1 MPKTW
6 FLLNPSS
13 PDVGF
18 IWLAVL
24 GKGHKAGRP
33 TEKMH
38 FEKASEEML
47 KVGGKSLLRP
57 SKGDKNCKDLLT
69 E

>member
-13 PDVGF
+13 ADVGF
-18 IWLAVL
+18 IWLTVL

-33 TEKMH
+33 TPKMH
-38 FEKASEEML
+38 LEMASEEIL
-47 KVGGKSLLRP
+47 KVGGKRLSRP

-69 E
+69 D